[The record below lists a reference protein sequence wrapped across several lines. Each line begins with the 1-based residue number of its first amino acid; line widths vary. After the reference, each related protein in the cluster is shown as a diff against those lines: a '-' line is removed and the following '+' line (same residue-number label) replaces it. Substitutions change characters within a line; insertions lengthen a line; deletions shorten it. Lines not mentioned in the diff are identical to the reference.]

1 MSLVNFYVLLHHCFE
16 FWADWFIGGELEI
29 EVNDNEIWLT
39 EIKKQDQ
46 TKPRTSQ
53 SACRVLSA
61 EEQQYPLL
69 PEHFHSKSAHKGY
82 GGMLLKAAPIPS
94 A

>member
-39 EIKKQDQ
+39 EI
-46 TKPRTSQ
+46 
-53 SACRVLSA
+53 
-61 EEQQYPLL
+61 
-69 PEHFHSKSAHKGY
+69 
-82 GGMLLKAAPIPS
+82 
-94 A
+94 